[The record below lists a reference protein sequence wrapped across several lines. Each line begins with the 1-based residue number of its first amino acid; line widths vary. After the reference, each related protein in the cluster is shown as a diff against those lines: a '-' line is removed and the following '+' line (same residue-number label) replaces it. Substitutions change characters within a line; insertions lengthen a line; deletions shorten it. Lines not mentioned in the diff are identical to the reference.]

1 MTTIEI
7 KLASLV
13 SDIKIKSHMNTAR
26 IKDPEDRYAVR
37 AAEEN
42 NAEVMQ
48 DLQDAW
54 RSMTALCRRFL
65 EQSDDA
71 EGDDIFTAS
80 PETTRILT
88 FDITE
93 RRTSNIG
100 EPLAQAMHQYLV
112 AGTLRRFYTSAAM
125 TDLATLYAGQE
136 QAAAGDITFLLHK
149 KAEPIY

>member
-13 SDIKIKSHMNTAR
+13 SDIKVKSHMNTAR

-42 NAEVMQ
+42 NAEIMQ
-48 DLQDAW
+48 SLQDTW
-54 RSMTALCRRFL
+54 RSMMTLCRRFL
-65 EQSDDA
+65 EATDDA
-71 EGDDIFTAS
+71 DGDDVLTAS
-80 PETTRILT
+80 PETTRTLT

-100 EPLAQAMHQYLV
+100 DTLAQAIHSYLV
-112 AGTLRRFYTSAAM
+112 AGTLRRFYISAAM
-125 TDLATLYAGQE
+125 ADLAQIYAAQE
-136 QAAAGDITFLLHK
+136 QAAANEITNLLYRK
-149 KAEPIY
+149 QEPTY